1 MSEISDH
8 ASMEVLSS
16 EECFGLLGYTPVGRI
31 AFLADGSVQIFPINY
46 KVDGERIVFRSPIGS
61 KLDAAEMG
69 RRVTFEADQWD
80 PHSKAGWSVVANG
93 HIREV
98 ADEDRV
104 AELEQIGL
112 EPWLDH
118 PEMNWIEIVIEDIS
132 GRRLPD

>member
-1 MSEISDH
+1 MSEMSDH
-8 ASMEVLSS
+8 ASMEVLSL

-31 AFLADGSVQIFPINY
+31 AFLADGAVQIFPINY
-46 KVDGERIVFRSPIGS
+46 KVDGERIVFRSPVGS

-80 PHSKAGWSVVANG
+80 PPTRSGWSVVASG

-98 ADEDRV
+98 DDADRLANLE
-104 AELEQIGL
+104 ELGL

-118 PEMNWIEIVIEDIS
+118 PQMNWIEIVVEDIS